1 MISERGGLFGKLKE
15 RLNPKLS
22 LPTALLTVLFFHR
35 SRVKGFFQIILRRLL
50 TGDTLF
56 FSSKD
61 SSVRRGEFKSLKE
74 LVESNSPYVALVQ
87 YNRVRWLSFSD
98 CGFRLV
104 RLLPLLVRY
113 FEEQALDTSN
123 RQEVRTKCRNF
134 HAQLSEPRFQLFL
147 FSLIHNHSKIKALLT
162 TFIQPVTLDASKS
175 VSNPANRLQQPDLHA
190 LINRFSQEGGPV
202 VFSLDVIIMQFRL
215 YQNDCSIDMIFSLG
229 NQDTVKQWCQLYEGN
244 YYKELASLAQQ
255 LLSISPKSVLCECGF
270 STMNYVKNEFRSVLT
285 QENLNAC
292 MALGMMTSHTL
303 QTFPFHTF
311 LK

>member
-1 MISERGGLFGKLKE
+1 MISERGGQFGKIKE
-15 RLNPKLS
+15 RLNPKFS

-35 SRVKGFFQIILRRLL
+35 SRVKGFFQIILRRML

-113 FEEQALDTSN
+113 FEEQALDNSN
-123 RQEVRTKCRNF
+123 RQEVRIKCRNF

-147 FSLIHNHSKIKALLT
+147 FSFIHNQKPS
-162 TFIQPVTLDASKS
+162 Q
-175 VSNPANRLQQPDLHA
+175 R
-190 LINRFSQEGGPV
+190 LINGYRHLLFLCIVYTAKLRLYSQPS
-202 VFSLDVIIMQFRL
+202 FSL
-215 YQNDCSIDMIFSLG
+215 
-229 NQDTVKQWCQLYEGN
+229 
-244 YYKELASLAQQ
+244 
-255 LLSISPKSVLCECGF
+255 
-270 STMNYVKNEFRSVLT
+270 
-285 QENLNAC
+285 
-292 MALGMMTSHTL
+292 
-303 QTFPFHTF
+303 
-311 LK
+311 